1 MSVGSKAAARC
12 CKAAWLAISA
22 AAIGGAMPAAQA
34 QSPGSAAG
42 GAGPVYRC
50 EGPPVLYTDALSAK
64 EAKERGCRLLEG
76 APITVIQSP
85 ARRVAPPAPTGPRA
99 ADTRVDP
106 GEQRARDSDA
116 RRILDAELRREQERL
131 EALRQEYNNGSPER
145 RGDEANYQKYLDR
158 VASLKADIERKE
170 NDIAAIKRELAKLPS

>member
-1 MSVGSKAAARC
+1 MSVGRRAVARRC
-12 CKAAWLAISA
+12 GAVWLAVA
-22 AAIGGAMPAAQA
+22 ACGAVPVAQA
-34 QSPGSAAG
+34 QTQGAASG

-50 EGPPVLYTDALSAK
+50 EGPPVLYTDALSPK
-64 EAKERGCRLLEG
+64 EAKERGCRVLEG
-76 APITVIQSP
+76 APITVIQGPARARATSP
-85 ARRVAPPAPTGPRA
+85 APSGPRS

-116 RRILDAELRREQERL
+116 RRILDAELKREQDRL
-131 EALRQEYNNGSPER
+131 QALRQEYNNGSPER

-158 VASLKADIERKE
+158 VATLKADIERKE